1 MTNNLQS
8 NIKDLEIKQK
18 KFIMFGGIINQNQKK
33 LSQSEIKKLK
43 KDYRKMYFGFVSIN
57 WGMGKT
63 LGVSWQKALE
73 QMDGF
78 ITSKSKTPN
87 HPVND
92 ELIKI
97 HTEFRRDM
105 AKTIMTNPYTNEK
118 LNEKFKQFFMEDG
131 TKSVKIAKN
140 SLEDIYKKYM
150 PEQTTEKTSTAKSFG
165 LAQRKAQQLMQQMLM
180 QQQTN
185 QYAA

>member
-1 MTNNLQS
+1 MTNNLQN
-8 NIKDLEIKQK
+8 NIKDLELKQK
-18 KFIMFGGIINQNQKK
+18 KFIMIGGIINQNQKK
-33 LSQSEIKKLK
+33 LSLSEIKKLK

-78 ITSKSKTPN
+78 IASKSKIN
-87 HPVND
+87 GHPVND

-105 AKTIMTNPYTNEK
+105 AKTIMTNPYADEK
-118 LNEKFKQFFMEDG
+118 LSEKYKQFFMEDG
-131 TKSVKIAKN
+131 TKSLKIGKN
-140 SLEDIYKKYM
+140 SLEDMYKKYM
-150 PEQTTEKTSTAKSFG
+150 PEQTIEKTSITKSFD

-180 QQQTN
+180 QQKTN